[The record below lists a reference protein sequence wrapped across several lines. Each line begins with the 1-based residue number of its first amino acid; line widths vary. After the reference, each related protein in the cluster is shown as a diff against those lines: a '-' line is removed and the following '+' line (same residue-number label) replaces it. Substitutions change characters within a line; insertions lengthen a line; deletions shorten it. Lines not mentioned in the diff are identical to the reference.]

1 LEIYLAKA
9 AGSKYKSCDTQRQI
23 LLANIREKF
32 SLVFTGKCRRDRNG
46 STVTY
51 IVTEVRKLA

>member
-1 LEIYLAKA
+1 MAKA